1 MKIYF
6 AYGSNMNQGD
16 LDKWCEKKGY
26 PKIRFQSG
34 QRAVLNGYKLDFTH
48 YSGRRKSGTADVVL
62 CPGEFVEGVLFE
74 ASEEDMKL
82 LDEKEGKEAG
92 IYKRINVEVKLEDGK
107 EIEAITYQVCN
118 PEPFHAPYKD
128 YLKVIIDGARAYGLS
143 DRWIHKLK
151 QIPTRNVNP
160 CLH

>member
-1 MKIYF
+1 MKRYF

-16 LDKWCEKKGY
+16 LDTWCEENDY
-26 PKIRFQSG
+26 SKIRFQSW

-48 YSGRRKSGTADVVL
+48 CSGRRKGGTADVT

-82 LDEKEGKEAG
+82 LDDKEGGKAG

-107 EIEAITYQVCN
+107 KTKAITYQVCN
-118 PEPFHAPYKD
+118 PEPFQAPHKD
-128 YLKVIIDGARAYGLS
+128 YLKVIIDGARAYRLS
-143 DRWIHKLK
+143 DGWIHKLK
-151 QIPTRNVNP
+151 QIPTSDVDP
-160 CLH
+160 CSH